1 MRAVAVADIA
11 VAMTGSTDHPT
22 ILLDFGSTGLI
33 GEVLAA
39 QVASPIRGVA
49 ILGAGSSLVM

>member
-49 ILGAGSSLVM
+49 IDRKSVV